1 MAFEKLKGTCKKH
14 GVWLCLMVGVGVWKW
29 VSSSSP
35 AHVSLPDAYVGL
47 SAEVGTFAG
56 PPLPQDITPLLDAQ
70 HVEQVVLKQGQTPA
84 LALQVAGV
92 LSSDVAAAFRSLEHV
107 FDFKK
112 MRAGDTLKAYVN
124 ARGSLQSVFVARGV
138 LEQAQAQRGANGV
151 WAARQVDVT
160 IDTLPQ
166 VVSGEVQVS
175 LWEAL
180 VGNGEDPRLVSALV
194 DVFAWE
200 IDFYTQVHAGDTFKL
215 LVDKQFANGQFVG
228 YGDISAAEY
237 VESGHVHR
245 AFLYTD
251 EEGNKSYYDEQ
262 GQSLRKQLLKVPL
275 QYGHVTSRFGSRMHP
290 VLGYRRNH
298 NGVDYGVPTG
308 TPVWSVGDGRVI
320 KAGFHGG
327 FGRLVEVSHANG
339 WVSQY
344 AHLSRVHV
352 RVGQHVSQKE
362 VVGLVGSTGLASGP
376 HLHYGLLQHGRY
388 LNPLAQQF
396 NRGQSLVGASLQKFS
411 QEIAARIHQLN
422 DVRVA
427 EKPAGFKP
435 EEG

>member
-1 MAFEKLKGTCKKH
+1 
-14 GVWLCLMVGVGVWKW
+14 
-29 VSSSSP
+29 
-35 AHVSLPDAYVGL
+35 
-47 SAEVGTFAG
+47 
-56 PPLPQDITPLLDAQ
+56 
-70 HVEQVVLKQGQTPA
+70 
-84 LALQVAGV
+84 
-92 LSSDVAAAFRSLEHV
+92 V